1 MLGEPT
7 RPALGPSAYRFAA
20 MDVPWEARARRT
32 GPRLGKVPRG
42 ACATRTPIDPRVRTI
57 DRSYKEPMKLL
68 CGIDFSDGSLCAA
81 RVAARLAGALGAQL
95 ALLHAPQL
103 PMLALRPEAGTRD
116 GELARRRTMLAGLAS
131 ELEPLAKSQ
140 VLAEVIEGLPE
151 EALAAAATRLGA
163 ALVVIGATGD
173 RPRAEWNLG
182 STAARTIKGL
192 GLPVLV
198 VREEASIERWL
209 GGGGTLR
216 VLVGADGRDG
226 QLPPL
231 ELFEVLRSAGRIEA
245 SAGHVYSPG
254 EERRRQA
261 SEEHERALAAKIGAK
276 AAESGI
282 RRVRI
287 AAGFGR
293 VAEHLLEL
301 ATAER
306 TELLVLGTHRRQGWD
321 RLVHGSV
328 SLDIVALSRGNALV
342 VPLVPNAPAVVVGA
356 LRRVLV
362 AVDFS
367 PLSLPAL
374 HWGARLLPAG
384 GRLQLVHV
392 IAPYVSAVVEL
403 GAYAPLPPPSPEE
416 LARERTDVERR
427 LRELIPSEIAA
438 RGLEFDVEAVSGFD
452 AAAAVVECATRLGS
466 DLICVPTHGRSG
478 LSRALLGSVTQG
490 LLRRSPIPV
499 LVVPPPDRRVHA

>member
-1 MLGEPT
+1 MLGDPSP
-7 RPALGPSAYRFAA
+7 PALGPSAYRSEA
-20 MDVPWEARARRT
+20 MNVLWEVRARRM
-32 GPRLGKVPRG
+32 GPRFGVGRRE
-42 ACATRTPIDPRVRTI
+42 ACATRTPIDPRVRRL

-68 CGIDFSDGSLCAA
+68 CGIDFSDGSMCAA

-103 PMLALRPEAGTRD
+103 PMLALRPEAGARD

-131 ELEPLAKSQ
+131 ELEPLAKQQ
-140 VLAEVIEGLPE
+140 VLSEVIEGLPE
-151 EALAAAATRLGA
+151 DALAAAATRLGV
-163 ALVVIGATGD
+163 ALIVIGATGD

-198 VREEASIERWL
+198 VREEASVERWL
-209 GGGGTLR
+209 GGGMLR
-216 VLVGADGRDG
+216 LLVGADGRDG

-231 ELFEVLRSAGRIEA
+231 ELLEVLRSAGRVEA

-261 SEEHERALAAKIGAK
+261 SEEHERALAAKIGEK
-276 AAESGI
+276 AAKSGI
-282 RRVRI
+282 RRVRV

-301 ATAER
+301 ATAEQA
-306 TELLVLGTHRRQGWD
+306 ELIVLGTHRRQGWD

-328 SLDIVALSRGNALV
+328 SLDIVALSRVNALV
-342 VPLVPNAPAVVVGA
+342 VPLVPNVPAIVVGA

-362 AVDFS
+362 PVDFS
-367 PLSLPAL
+367 PLSSRAL

-392 IAPYVSAVVEL
+392 TAPYASAVVEL
-403 GAYAPLPPPSPEE
+403 GAYAPLPPPGPDE
-416 LARERTDVERR
+416 LARDRGDVERR
-427 LRELIPSEIAA
+427 LRELIPSEIAG
-438 RGLEFDVEAVSGFD
+438 RGLEFDVEAATGYD
-452 AAAAVVECATRLGS
+452 AATAIVDCATRLGS
-466 DLICVPTHGRSG
+466 DLICLPTHGRSG
-478 LSRALLGSVTQG
+478 LSRALMGSVTQG
-490 LLRRSPIPV
+490 VLRRSPIPV
-499 LVVPPPDRRVHA
+499 LVVPPPERRVHS

>member
-1 MLGEPT
+1 
-7 RPALGPSAYRFAA
+7 
-20 MDVPWEARARRT
+20 
-32 GPRLGKVPRG
+32 
-42 ACATRTPIDPRVRTI
+42 
-57 DRSYKEPMKLL
+57 MKLL
-68 CGIDFSDGSLCAA
+68 CGIDFSEGSLCAA
-81 RVAARLAGALGAQL
+81 RVAARLAGAFGAQL

-103 PMLALRPEAGTRD
+103 PMLALRPEAGARD
-116 GELARRRTMLAGLAS
+116 GELARRRTMLASLAT
-131 ELEPLAKSQ
+131 ELEPLAKAQ
-140 VLAEVIEGLPE
+140 VLSEVIEGLPE
-151 EALAAAATRLGA
+151 ETLAAAASRLGVV
-163 ALVVIGATGD
+163 LIVIGATGD

-209 GGGGTLR
+209 AGRGALR

-231 ELFEVLRSAGRIEA
+231 ELLETLRGAGPVEA

-261 SEEHERALAAKIGAK
+261 SEEHERALAARIGKK

-282 RRVRI
+282 RRVRV

-301 ATAER
+301 ANAEGA
-306 TELLVLGTHRRQGWD
+306 ELLVIGTHRRQGWD

-328 SLDIVALSRGNALV
+328 SLDIVASSRVNALV
-342 VPLVPNAPAVVVGA
+342 VPLLPSVPAVAVGTP
-356 LRRVLV
+356 RRVLV
-362 AVDFS
+362 PIDFS

-374 HWGARLLPAG
+374 HWAARLLPTG

-392 IAPYVSAVVEL
+392 AAPYVSAVVEL
-403 GAYAPLPPPSPEE
+403 GAYAPLPPPSPAE
-416 LARERTDVERR
+416 LARDQGDVERR

-438 RGLEFDVEAVSGFD
+438 RGLEFDVEAATGFD
-452 AAAAVVECATRLGS
+452 AAAAIVDCAARLGS
-466 DLICVPTHGRSG
+466 DLICMPTHGRSG
-478 LSRALLGSVTQG
+478 LSRALLGSIAQG
-490 LLRRSPIPV
+490 VLRRSPIPV
-499 LVVPPPDRRVHA
+499 LVVPPPDRRPRSS